1 MCVYPFTYHDYA
13 WEQGIGKNTTDED
26 FEELVKVVD
35 YTGDGDVGFDEFV
48 AMLAGDLT
56 STQVFMHVQIQ
67 VHSDYARTYNVV
79 LTL

>member
-1 MCVYPFTYHDYA
+1 MHVCLTLYLPTDYV

-67 VHSDYARTYNVV
+67 VRSD
-79 LTL
+79 

>member
-1 MCVYPFTYHDYA
+1 MLVRLPLHLPTGHV

-67 VHSDYARTYNVV
+67 VRSD
-79 LTL
+79 